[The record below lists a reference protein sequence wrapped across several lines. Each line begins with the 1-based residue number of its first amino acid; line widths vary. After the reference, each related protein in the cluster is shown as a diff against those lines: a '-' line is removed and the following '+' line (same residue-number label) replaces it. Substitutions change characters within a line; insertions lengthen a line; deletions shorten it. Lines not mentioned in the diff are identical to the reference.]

1 MKRIAARVRATGAA
15 ARQAWRS
22 APGPRDWIA
31 LALVAALI
39 VGGAVT
45 TVWLTRY
52 ALAVDRLTRGVGDL
66 VFYDGTGRP
75 WFRMNEQRKDVPLAR
90 ISPHLQHAV
99 VAVED
104 RRFRYHPGVDPIGL
118 VRAMVRNVREPGT
131 VEGGSTI
138 TQQLARTLFLSNAK
152 TYARKL
158 KEAMLAL
165 LLEVRLS
172 KDDIL
177 ELYLNRVY
185 LSAGVYG
192 VEAMS
197 NNLFGK
203 HASELTAAEAALI
216 AGLVQ
221 APSALSPWSNYEG
234 ALRRRDTVLGRMY
247 EAGYLT
253 EAEVRAARRQRPR
266 IRPHPGAQDARAG
279 YAKEYLRQQFR
290 ARFGG
295 DQPPDW
301 QVHTTILPAVQD
313 AAEKAVADGL
323 RRLGRRDLQAALV
336 VLAPHTGNVLAI
348 VGGRDFRESSFNRA
362 WRSRR
367 QPGSAFKPFV
377 YAAALASGFTPASVV
392 EDVPVEVDQG
402 YGATWTPSNYGDE
415 YLGPVTLRRAL
426 ARSANAATVRLSRA
440 VGEHM
445 VVSVA
450 HRNGIDSP
458 IPVVPAIALGA
469 VEVTPLELVAAY
481 APFSN
486 GGYRVFPR
494 LVRRIERI
502 NGSVIW
508 SSEIQAEE
516 VMDPRDAFQMTS
528 MLRGV
533 IDAGTGSA
541 LRAYGVTGP
550 VAGKT
555 GTSNDAKNV
564 WFVGYTPTIV
574 AGFWFGFD
582 TPQSLGGD
590 ANGGRLAA
598 PAWAQFYL
606 EGWRERGRDWP
617 VPEGLVARTIDME
630 TGYLAGEF
638 CPLKQREWFKI
649 GTEPTEYCLEH
660 EYPAWDSWFSDTVD
674 TINGAVDSIRRRYE
688 DVMGRRRSTDT
699 LGRRPDTTRRPTDSI
714 GQLKQ
719 LLNKLRKPPE

>member
-1 MKRIAARVRATGAA
+1 LKRLAVRVRATGAA

-22 APGPRDWIA
+22 VRGPRDWIA

-39 VGGAVT
+39 VAGAVT
-45 TVWLTRY
+45 TAWLTRY
-52 ALAVDRLTRGVGDL
+52 GLAVDRLTRGVGDL
-66 VFYDGTGRP
+66 VFYDGTGRA

-99 VAVED
+99 LAVED
-104 RRFRYHPGVDPIGL
+104 RRFRYHPGIDPIGL
-118 VRAMVRNVREPGT
+118 VRATVRNVREPGT

-197 NNLFGK
+197 NNLFDK
-203 HASELTAAEAALI
+203 HASELSAAEAALV

-221 APSALSPWSNYEG
+221 APSALSPWSNYDG
-234 ALRRRDTVLGRMY
+234 ALRRRDTVLRRMH

-253 EAEVRAARRQRPR
+253 KAELRAARRQRPR

-336 VLAPHTGNVLAI
+336 VLDPHTGHVLAI

-377 YAAALASGFTPASVV
+377 YAAALIRGRSPVSVISGLETIAPQGTEEWTPRNARGEAVDELTIRQALIESNNRAAVALQQKMGSRPILRLAADV
-392 EDVPVEVDQG
+392 GLRGQPDVP
-402 YGATWTPSNYGDE
+402 S
-415 YLGPVTLRRAL
+415 L
-426 ARSANAATVRLSRA
+426 
-440 VGEHM
+440 
-445 VVSVA
+445 
-450 HRNGIDSP
+450 
-458 IPVVPAIALGA
+458 ALGSGLVA
-469 VEVTPLELVAAY
+469 PLDLTAAY
-481 APFSN
+481 AVFPN
-486 GGYRVFPR
+486 GGYRVRPRAIVRVLDQDGDAALEEPGERERVLPETVAYQMVSLMRDVVDRGTATTVRHWGVRFP
-494 LVRRIERI
+494 
-502 NGSVIW
+502 
-508 SSEIQAEE
+508 
-516 VMDPRDAFQMTS
+516 
-528 MLRGV
+528 
-533 IDAGTGSA
+533 AG
-541 LRAYGVTGP
+541 
-550 VAGKT
+550 GKT
-555 GTSNDAKNV
+555 GTTNEYKDA
-564 WFVGYTPTIV
+564 WFVGYSSAVV
-574 AGFWFGFD
+574 AGVWVGFD
-582 TPQSLGGD
+582 QPATMGPD
-590 ANGGRLAA
+590 AFGSRMALPIWADFMRRSARLVRPGA
-598 PAWAQFYL
+598 F
-606 EGWRERGRDWP
+606 P
-617 VPEGLVARTIDME
+617 VPSGLRQEELCRVSYMRP
-630 TGYLAGEF
+630 LAD
-638 CPLKQREWFKI
+638 CPTYVEYFKDGDDVPSRLCPVHRGTLKQRAQRAIEGFLA
-649 GTEPTEYCLEH
+649 GL
-660 EYPAWDSWFSDTVD
+660 A
-674 TINGAVDSIRRRYE
+674 RR
-688 DVMGRRRSTDT
+688 
-699 LGRRPDTTRRPTDSI
+699 
-714 GQLKQ
+714 
-719 LLNKLRKPPE
+719 LRDLVR